1 MTSDMDVE
9 QIRTTADIK
18 ADVAPETLM
27 GPYSPAISFAKKMIG
42 TLVDLAS
49 LVPGAGVIMSP
60 IEEAVNK
67 LEGLMKSA
75 SRQVAG
81 EGASVPRLNLKKK
94 GSDNGGALRVK
105 GTSNIEM
112 SNYKKASKP
121 TGIAE
126 ESVVKLFPDEVK
138 DDK

>member
-1 MTSDMDVE
+1 
-9 QIRTTADIK
+9 
-18 ADVAPETLM
+18 
-27 GPYSPAISFAKKMIG
+27 
-42 TLVDLAS
+42 
-49 LVPGAGVIMSP
+49 
-60 IEEAVNK
+60 
-67 LEGLMKSA
+67 MKSA

-81 EGASVPRLNLKKK
+81 EGASVPRLKLNKK
-94 GSDNGGALRVK
+94 GSKNGGALRVK

-112 SNYKKASKP
+112 SNYKKATKP